1 VKQLKARREDRPR
14 RQSRLPSRVVVI
26 ASMFCVGC
34 PRSEA
39 PSLASLRPSL
49 SGACDGGLCILLL
62 SQRRAADAAR
72 SSLGPIA
79 AGCDPGRPGARGG
92 AGGRGLRT
100 RRVRS
105 PSSPVARGPGVAS
118 TRRAALHGRAS
129 VRRLSRRTD
138 NPAPSTAQPRDRR
151 SRTSFP
157 APRCCA
163 GVEMLQS
170 TPASGTGRVSA
181 SAAGLAWKALFM
193 AGGWDWHSLTPLR
206 QSEMHSI
213 CMRHAS

>member
-1 VKQLKARREDRPR
+1 
-14 RQSRLPSRVVVI
+14 
-26 ASMFCVGC
+26 MFCVGC

-62 SQRRAADAAR
+62 SQRRAVDAAR

-100 RRVRS
+100 RRGRS

-129 VRRLSRRTD
+129 VRRLSRRAVH
-138 NPAPSTAQPRDRR
+138 PAPSTAQPRDRR
-151 SRTSFP
+151 LRTSFP
-157 APRCCA
+157 GSSMLRWRGNVTVHTGERYGSGERKCSRA
-163 GVEMLQS
+163 GVES
-170 TPASGTGRVSA
+170 SVHGGRV
-181 SAAGLAWKALFM
+181 GLALPHTA
-193 AGGWDWHSLTPLR
+193 AP
-206 QSEMHSI
+206 E
-213 CMRHAS
+213 